1 MPKTRPP
8 YAPEF
13 QQQMVEL
20 VQGHG
25 KPRLP
30 PEPAADS
37 PACGPPWDRSPTAA
51 MCESFF
57 ATLECEPLDQHRCRS
72 QAEAHVAVFEFIEG
86 WYNPR
91 QRHSAICRPLTTKRT
106 SHPPR
111 PSPTV
116 HETGATPHSFGVNL
130 KHLC

>member
-20 VQGHG
+20 VQGHS
-25 KPRLP
+25 KPQLP
-30 PEPAADS
+30 PEPAADR

-57 ATLECEPLDQHRCRS
+57 ATLECELLDRHRCRS
-72 QAEAHVAVFEFIEG
+72 QAESHVAVFEFIEG

-91 QRHSAICRPLTTKRT
+91 RRHSAIGYLPPINFERNQLPPARPN
-106 SHPPR
+106 P
-111 PSPTV
+111 
-116 HETGATPHSFGVNL
+116 
-130 KHLC
+130 